1 MAKLRHVDFSHNV
14 LTSLLPLTS
23 LLQLEQLCADSNRIG
38 DLEALSG
45 LSVLME
51 LYAAHNL
58 LSSMT
63 VLAAI
68 SELPKLFVVD
78 FRGNEMEKVEDYH
91 QYAVFRLR
99 RLCVLDGDTVSAAQQ
114 AAARSKFVGRLTME
128 FLEERAPGTRWSSC
142 DSSSQAELCMRY
154 SVCCC
159 ISCKPVPRCRN
170 GAWHPYACRDCSET
184 EPAFQPTGC

>member
-1 MAKLRHVDFSHNV
+1 MSNLRHVDFSHNL

-23 LLQLEQLCADSNRIG
+23 LLGLEQLCADSNRIG

-68 SELPKLFVVD
+68 SHLPKLFVVD
-78 FRGNEMEKVEDYH
+78 FRGNEMATVEDYH

-114 AAARSKFVGRLTME
+114 AAARTKFVGRLTME
-128 FLEERAPGTRWSSC
+128 FLEERAPGTRWTSC
-142 DSSSQAELCMRY
+142 GSCSYKAFRMRY
-154 SVCCC
+154 AR
-159 ISCKPVPRCRN
+159 SCLC
-170 GAWHPYACRDCSET
+170 ACTCVSNRG
-184 EPAFQPTGC
+184 TGT